1 MGGPAHDLECLLI
14 PIVRS
19 TVRPYPVPDDADRRP
34 VVAFD
39 FDGTL
44 TRRDTLRVFLL
55 QIGRPSAVAA
65 AFARHLPSL
74 LRAFQGDQARNRAK
88 ESVFS
93 NILGGLDEAEAE
105 AAASATA
112 QAVVRSMFKPD
123 VVARLRWHQAA
134 GHRVIV
140 VSASFVHYV
149 APVVET
155 LGVDEVLA
163 TGWEV
168 DPATRRLTGRFDG
181 VNVRG
186 AAKVDLLSQH
196 LGRPCRLE
204 YAYGNSSGD
213 VEMLAAARYPVW
225 IGRTPIDERP
235 GSGRQ

>member
-1 MGGPAHDLECLLI
+1 MGGPAHDLECLLM

-19 TVRPYPVPDDADRRP
+19 TVRPYPVPDDTDRRP

-55 QIGRPSAVAA
+55 QMGRPSVVAA
-65 AFARHLPSL
+65 AFARHLPSV

-93 NILGGLDEAEAE
+93 DILGGLHEDEAE

-163 TGWEV
+163 TRWEV

-186 AAKVDLLSQH
+186 AAKVDLLSKH

>member
-1 MGGPAHDLECLLI
+1 M

-19 TVRPYPVPDDADRRP
+19 TVRPDPVPDDTDRRP

-55 QIGRPSAVAA
+55 QLRRPSVVAA
-65 AFARHLPSL
+65 AFIRHLPSV
-74 LRAFQGDQARNRAK
+74 LRSYQGDQARNGAK
-88 ESVFS
+88 ESIFS
-93 NILGGLDEAEAE
+93 DILGGMHEDEAE

-112 QAVVRSMFKPD
+112 RAVVRSMFKPD

-134 GHRVIV
+134 GHRIVV

-149 APVVET
+149 APAVET

-163 TGWEV
+163 TRWKV
-168 DPATRRLTGRFDG
+168 DPATRRLTGGFDG

-196 LGRPCRLE
+196 LGGPRRLE

-213 VEMLAAARYPVW
+213 VDMLATAKYPVW
-225 IGRTPIDERP
+225 IGRTPIDEEP
-235 GSGRQ
+235 GSGRH